1 MGYRNALLF
10 RWSRRDRLTVV
21 VVAVTAA
28 FLIGTVLLLFTAV
41 TYSETFAEPL
51 ANSGTVTY
59 HDAESGPPDPGGDVT
74 VLPTATATANGTE
87 VRLVGI
93 PPDTP
98 RVLIEGSAQWQEGR
112 LPTIPDGVDGRGPV
126 SQQRTRTVSGAN
138 GTVSLSV
145 VPQERGTTFLSNQ
158 WYATNTSTA
167 QQIGVTGYFVID
179 HSPSG
184 TGLGSLPSEGAP
196 LVSALLYVLGGLE
209 QVLWALGIAAA
220 AGGLLVLIVVYNV
233 TKMSVRDRL
242 DAIRVIRST
251 GAPGWRVG
259 LLFTLRAGL
268 LVTTGVVLGYAAGL
282 ILIKAL
288 VNVAI
293 YVGLPIALDVTVTGQ
308 SATVVAGVA
317 GVFVLMG
324 LVAGAFAAYPA
335 ATRPPA
341 SLGSRHARPGQSGQS
356 TLATL
361 RNWVAPTFLSW
372 RSVVPTAATLT
383 VFGITFL
390 LVVSLAGLASPLG
403 GGASG
408 SGTITEAGA
417 PHPLNSRLDAEY
429 ASALRA
435 DGTPASPEIIYAQ
448 VSDGQPYMAHGAEY
462 DAFANVTGATLVDG
476 RQPQRDDEAVVGS
489 DLARTLD
496 IGVGDELTVSGSVKP
511 GVRRVTVVGR
521 YDAPRTLDDLL
532 ILPLDS
538 AADLATGQG
547 QVHMIRVKGPVSE
560 VEDSTGGA
568 ATGPTETVITELSGP
583 GRVTEGETVN
593 LSVAVRNVGNDRATR
608 EVTVQY
614 LGEQRTT
621 AVAVPPGQERTGTV
635 SFTASELGTA
645 NATAGE
651 YTHSVTVVSPDAIE
665 IPNQLPSQAPPGS
678 GLSVPVVTK
687 TGDRVSNATVTVNGP
702 SLRTGASG
710 VAVVPLPREPGNY
723 TITARSGGQTATHDI
738 QIVRGTER
746 ELYAELSISPSS
758 GSVLTTPTLT
768 IGLAN
773 PWQEPITRDVGV
785 IGPGVDENR
794 SVYMPPGNAT
804 QTRFSPDGGRG
815 QPGTYTYRVTANGT
829 TLTTADYTVTGDRRL
844 ASAVA
849 SSGSYAS
856 GTPIERSVEGVFG
869 NVQLILGVL
878 VALSALSTV
887 GSTTATFA
895 QGVHARRQAIGIHR
909 STGATQWRVLWTIL
923 ADIAR
928 IAIPATGLALV
939 LSIVALQVLERAGWL
954 VFFGFRLSA
963 RTPPTI
969 LAAIFAG
976 GVSLALFGAL
986 VATVP
991 YLTASPVSLL
1001 PSGDRTRT
1009 PDDETGEERQPSDD

>member
-251 GAPGWRVG
+251 GASGWRVG

-560 VEDSTGGA
+560 IDDADGVAANRSGAVVTG
-568 ATGPTETVITELSGP
+568 LSGP

-687 TGDRVSNATVTVNGP
+687 TGDRVSNATVSVNGP

>member
-59 HDAESGPPDPGGDVT
+59 HDAENGPPETGGDVT
-74 VLPTATATANGTE
+74 VLPTATATTSGTD

-126 SQQRTRTVSGAN
+126 SQQRTRTVSGSD
-138 GTVSLSV
+138 GTVSLTV

-158 WYATNTSTA
+158 WYATNASTA
-167 QQIGVTGYFVID
+167 QQVGVTGYFVID

-233 TKMSVRDRL
+233 TRMSVRDRL

-268 LVTTGVVLGYAAGL
+268 LVTTGVVLGYAVGL

-308 SATVVAGVA
+308 SATVVGGVA

-324 LVAGAFAAYPA
+324 LAAGALAAYPA

-341 SLGSRHARPGQSGQS
+341 ALGSRHARSGQS
-356 TLATL
+356 EQSTLGRI

-403 GGASG
+403 GGGGG

-429 ASALRA
+429 AAALRA

-476 RQPQRDDEAVVGS
+476 KRPQRYDEAVIGS

-496 IGVGDELTVSGSVKP
+496 VEVGDELTVSGSVKP
-511 GVRRVTVVGR
+511 GVRRVTIVGR

-538 AADLATGQG
+538 AADLATGPG
-547 QVHMIRVKGPVSE
+547 EVHMIRVKGSVSE
-560 VEDSTGGA
+560 IDGADGVAANRSGAVVTG
-568 ATGPTETVITELSGP
+568 LSGP
-583 GRVTEGETVN
+583 KRVTKGDTVN
-593 LSVAVRNVGNDRATR
+593 LSVAVRNVGTERADR
-608 EVTVQY
+608 EVTVRY
-614 LGEQRTT
+614 RGEQRTT
-621 AVAVPPGQERTGTV
+621 TVAVPPGQERTESV
-635 SFTASELGTA
+635 SFTATELGTA

-651 YTHSVTVVSPDAIE
+651 YTHSVTVVSPNAID
-665 IPNQLPSQAPPGS
+665 IPSQLPSQAPPGS

-702 SLRTGASG
+702 SLRTGSSG

-723 TITARSGGQTATHDI
+723 TITARSGDQTATHDI

-746 ELYAELSISPSS
+746 ELYGELSISPSS
-758 GSVLTTPTLT
+758 GSVLTTPTLR

-773 PWQEPITRDVGV
+773 PWQEPITRNVGV
-785 IGPGVDENR
+785 IGPGVSRNR
-794 SVYMPPGNAT
+794 TVYMPPGNVT
-804 QTRFSPDGGRG
+804 QTRFSPDGGRS

-829 TLTTADYTVTGDRRL
+829 TLTTAEYEVTGDRRL

-878 VALSALSTV
+878 VVLSALSTV

-909 STGATQWRVLWTIL
+909 STGATQWRVLRTIL

-928 IAIPATGLALV
+928 IAIPATALALG
-939 LSIVALQVLERAGWL
+939 LSVVALQLLERAGWL

-963 RTPPTI
+963 RTPPAI
-969 LAAIFAG
+969 LAAIFLG

-1009 PDDETGEERQPSDD
+1009 PDEESVDERQPSDD

>member
-59 HDAESGPPDPGGDVT
+59 HDAEHGPPEPGEDVT
-74 VLPTATATANGTE
+74 VLPTATATTDGTD

-93 PPDTP
+93 PPDAP

-112 LPTIPDGVDGRGPV
+112 LPTLPDGVDGRGPV
-126 SQQRTRTVSGAN
+126 SQQQTRTVSGSN
-138 GTVSLSV
+138 STVSLTV
-145 VPQERGTTFLSNQ
+145 VPQQRGTTFLSNQ
-158 WYATNTSTA
+158 WYATNASTA
-167 QQIGVTGYFVID
+167 QRVGVTGYFVIN

-184 TGLGSLPSEGAP
+184 TGLGSLPNEGAP

-233 TKMSVRDRL
+233 TRMSVRDRL

-251 GAPGWRVG
+251 GASGWRVG

-268 LVTTGVVLGYAAGL
+268 LVTTGVVLGYAVGL

-293 YVGLPIALDVTVTGQ
+293 FVGLPIALDITVTGQ

-317 GVFVLMG
+317 GIFVLMG
-324 LVAGAFAAYPA
+324 LVAGALAAYPA

-341 SLGSRHARPGQSGQS
+341 SLGNRHTRSGQSGQS

-361 RNWVAPTFLSW
+361 RSWVTPTFLSW

-403 GGASG
+403 GEAGG
-408 SGTITEAGA
+408 TGTITEAGA

-429 ASALRA
+429 ASALSA

-448 VSDGQPYMAHGAEY
+448 VSDGQPYMAHGAKY
-462 DAFANVTGATLVDG
+462 DAFANVTGATLVEG
-476 RQPQRDDEAVVGS
+476 QRPQRHDEAVIGS
-489 DLARTLD
+489 DLAQTLD
-496 IGVGDELTVSGSVKP
+496 VEVGDELTVSGSVKP
-511 GVRRVTVVGR
+511 GVRRVTIVGR

-538 AADLATGQG
+538 AADLATGPG

-560 VEDSTGGA
+560 IDDADGVAANQSGAVVTG
-568 ATGPTETVITELSGP
+568 LSGP
-583 GRVTEGETVN
+583 RRVTKGDTVN
-593 LSVAVRNVGNDRATR
+593 LTVAVRNVGNERADR
-608 EVTVQY
+608 EVTVRYQ
-614 LGEQRTT
+614 GDRRTT
-621 AVAVPPGQERTGTV
+621 TVAVPPGQERTGTV
-635 SFTASELGTA
+635 SVTASELGTA

-651 YTHSVTVVSPDAIE
+651 YTHPVTVVSPNAIE
-665 IPNQLPSQAPPGS
+665 IPSQLPSQAPPGS

-687 TGDRVSNATVTVNGP
+687 TGERVSNATVTVNGP
-702 SLRTGASG
+702 SLRTGSSG

-723 TITARSGGQTATHDI
+723 TITARSGNQTATHDI

-746 ELYAELSISPSS
+746 ELYGELSIAPSS
-758 GSVLTTPTLT
+758 GSVLTTPTLRV
-768 IGLAN
+768 GLAN
-773 PWQEPITRDVGV
+773 PWQEPLTRNVGV
-785 IGPGVDENR
+785 IGPGVSRNR
-794 SVYMPPGNAT
+794 TVYMPPGNVT
-804 QTRFSPDGGRG
+804 QTRFSPDGGRS
-815 QPGTYTYRVTANGT
+815 QPGTYTYRMTVNGT
-829 TLTTADYTVTGDRRL
+829 TLTTADYEVTGDRRL

-878 VALSALSTV
+878 VVLSALSTV

-909 STGATQWRVLWTIL
+909 STGATQWRVLRTIL

-928 IAIPATGLALV
+928 IAIPATGLALGLSV
-939 LSIVALQVLERAGWL
+939 LALQLLERAGWL

-963 RTPPTI
+963 RTPPAI
-969 LAAIFAG
+969 LTAIFVG

-1009 PDDETGEERQPSDD
+1009 PDDESVDERQPSDD

>member
-59 HDAESGPPDPGGDVT
+59 HDAESGLPETGEDVT
-74 VLPTATATANGTE
+74 VLPTATATTDGTD

-126 SQQRTRTVSGAN
+126 SQQRTRTVSGSN
-138 GTVSLSV
+138 GTVSLTV

-158 WYATNTSTA
+158 WYATNASTA
-167 QQIGVTGYFVID
+167 QRVGVTGYFVID

-184 TGLGSLPSEGAP
+184 TWLGSLPSEGAP

-233 TKMSVRDRL
+233 TRMSVRDRL

-268 LVTTGVVLGYAAGL
+268 LVTTGVVLGYAIGL

-308 SATVVAGVA
+308 SATVVGTVA

-324 LVAGAFAAYPA
+324 LVAGALAAYPA

-341 SLGSRHARPGQSGQS
+341 SLGSRHTLSGQSGQS
-356 TLATL
+356 TLARV
-361 RNWVAPTFLSW
+361 RNWVSPTFLSW

-403 GGASG
+403 GGAGG

-462 DAFANVTGATLVDG
+462 DAFANVTGATLVEG
-476 RQPQRDDEAVVGS
+476 KRPQRHDEAVIGS
-489 DLARTLD
+489 ALARTLD
-496 IGVGDELTVSGSVKP
+496 VEVGDELTVSGSVKP
-511 GVRRVTVVGR
+511 GFRRVTVVGR

-547 QVHMIRVKGPVSE
+547 QVHMIRVKGSVSGISDADG
-560 VEDSTGGA
+560 VAANRSGAVVTG
-568 ATGPTETVITELSGP
+568 LSGP
-583 GRVTEGETVN
+583 RRVTKGDTVN
-593 LSVAVRNVGNDRATR
+593 LTVAVRNVGNERADR
-608 EVTVQY
+608 EVTVRY
-614 LGEQRTT
+614 RGDQRTT
-621 AVAVPPGQERTGTV
+621 TVAVPPGQERTGAV
-635 SFTASELGTA
+635 SFPASELGTT

-651 YTHSVTVVSPDAIE
+651 YTHSVTVVSPNAIE
-665 IPNQLPSQAPPGS
+665 IPSQLPSQAPPGS

-687 TGDRVSNATVTVNGP
+687 TGERVSNATVTVNGP
-702 SLRTGASG
+702 SLRTGSSG

-723 TITARSGGQTATHDI
+723 TITARSGDQTATHDI

-746 ELYAELSISPSS
+746 ELYGELSISPSS
-758 GSVLTTPTLT
+758 GSVLTTPTLR

-773 PWQEPITRDVGV
+773 PWQEPITRDVRV
-785 IGPGVDENR
+785 VGPGVSRNR
-794 SVYMPPGNAT
+794 TVYMPPGNVT

-829 TLTTADYTVTGDRRL
+829 TLTTADYEVTGDRRL

-878 VALSALSTV
+878 VVLSALSTV

-909 STGATQWRVLWTIL
+909 STGATQWRVLRTIL

-928 IAIPATGLALV
+928 IAIPATGLALG
-939 LSIVALQVLERAGWL
+939 LSVAALQLLERAGWL

-963 RTPPTI
+963 RTPPAI
-969 LAAIFAG
+969 LAAIFLG

-1009 PDDETGEERQPSDD
+1009 PDAESVDERQPSDD

>member
-59 HDAESGPPDPGGDVT
+59 HNAGNGPPQTDGDVT

-93 PPDTP
+93 PPDVP
-98 RVLIEGSAQWQEGR
+98 RVLIEGSAQWQEGQ

-126 SQQRTRTVSGAN
+126 GQQRTRTVSGSN
-138 GTVSLSV
+138 STVSLSV
-145 VPQERGTTFLSNQ
+145 VPKERGTTFLSDQ
-158 WYATNTSTA
+158 WYATNASTA
-167 QQIGVTGYFVID
+167 QRVGVTGYFVID

-233 TKMSVRDRL
+233 TRMSVRDRL

-268 LVTTGVVLGYAAGL
+268 LVTTGVVLGYAVGL
-282 ILIKAL
+282 ILIKTL

-293 YVGLPIALDVTVTGQ
+293 YVGLPIALDVTVSGQ

-317 GVFVLMG
+317 GIFVLMG
-324 LVAGAFAAYPA
+324 LVAGALAAYPA

-341 SLGSRHARPGQSGQS
+341 SLGSRHARSGQSGQS
-356 TLATL
+356 TLARV
-361 RNWVAPTFLSW
+361 RNWIAPTFLSW

-403 GGASG
+403 GEASG

-417 PHPLNSRLDAEY
+417 PHPLNSRLDADY

-462 DAFANVTGATLVDG
+462 GAFANVTGATLADG
-476 RQPQRDDEAVVGS
+476 RRPQRYDEAVIGS

-496 IGVGDELTVSGSVKP
+496 VGVGDELTVSGSVKP
-511 GVRRVTVVGR
+511 GIRRVTIVGR
-521 YDAPRTLDDLL
+521 YNAPRTLDDLL
-532 ILPLDS
+532 ILPLNS
-538 AADLATGQG
+538 AADLATGRG
-547 QVHMIRVKGPVSE
+547 EVHMIRVDGPVSAIE
-560 VEDSTGGA
+560 SDGGGGA
-568 ATGPTETVITELSGP
+568 IGPTGTAVTELSGP
-583 GRVTEGETVN
+583 ERVTKGSGIN
-593 LSVAVRNVGNDRATR
+593 LTVAVRNVGSQRATR
-608 EVTVQY
+608 EVAVQY
-614 LGEQRTT
+614 RGDQRTT
-621 AVAVPPGQERTGTV
+621 TVAVPPGQERTETV
-635 SFTASELGTA
+635 SFRASELGTA

-651 YTHSVTVVSPDAIE
+651 YTHSVTVVSPNAIE

-687 TGDRVSNATVTVNGP
+687 AGDRVSNATVTVNGL

-710 VAVVPLPREPGNY
+710 VAVVPLPQDPGNY
-723 TITARSGGQTATHDI
+723 TITARLGDQTATHDI
-738 QIVRGTER
+738 RIVRGAQR

-758 GSVLTTPTLT
+758 GSVLTTPTLR

-773 PWQEPITRDVGV
+773 PWQEPITRDVRV
-785 IGPGVDENR
+785 VGPGVSRNR
-794 SVYMPPGNAT
+794 TVYMPPGNVT

-815 QPGTYTYRVTANGT
+815 QPGTYTYRLTANGT
-829 TLTTADYTVTGDRRL
+829 TLTTTEYEVTGDRRL

-878 VALSALSTV
+878 VVLSALSTI

-909 STGATQWRVLWTIL
+909 STGATQWRVLRTIL

-928 IAIPATGLALV
+928 IAIPATALALG
-939 LSIVALQVLERAGWL
+939 LSVVALQLLERAGWL

-963 RTPPTI
+963 RTPPAI
-969 LAAIFAG
+969 LAAIFVG
-976 GVSLALFGAL
+976 GISLAVFGAL

-1009 PDDETGEERQPSDD
+1009 PDDEWAD

>member
-59 HDAESGPPDPGGDVT
+59 HDAESGPPDANGDVT
-74 VLPTATATANGTE
+74 VLPTATATVNETD

-112 LPTIPDGVDGRGPV
+112 LPTMPDGADGRGPV
-126 SQQRTRTVSGAN
+126 SQQRTRTVSGSN
-138 GTVSLSV
+138 GTVSLTV

-158 WYATNTSTA
+158 WYATNASTA
-167 QQIGVTGYFVID
+167 QRVGVTGYFVID

-184 TGLGSLPSEGAP
+184 TGLGSLPDEGAP

-233 TKMSVRDRL
+233 TRMSVRDRL

-251 GAPGWRVG
+251 GASGWRVG

-268 LVTTGVVLGYAAGL
+268 LVTTGVVLGYAVGL

-308 SATVVAGVA
+308 SATVVGGVA
-317 GVFVLMG
+317 GIFVLMG
-324 LVAGAFAAYPA
+324 LVAGALAAYPA

-341 SLGSRHARPGQSGQS
+341 SLGSRHAQSGQSGQP
-356 TLATL
+356 TLARV
-361 RNWVAPTFLSW
+361 RNWIAPTFLSW

-403 GGASG
+403 GEAGG

-417 PHPLNSRLDAEY
+417 AHPLNSRLDAEY

-448 VSDGQPYMAHGAEY
+448 VSDGQPYMAHGARY
-462 DAFANVTGATLVDG
+462 DAFANVTGATLVEG
-476 RQPQRDDEAVVGS
+476 QRPQRHDEAVIGS

-496 IGVGDELTVSGSVKP
+496 VEVGDELTVSGSVKP
-511 GVRRVTVVGR
+511 GVRRVTIVGQ

-532 ILPLDS
+532 VLPLDS

-547 QVHMIRVKGPVSE
+547 QVHMIRVKGAVSE
-560 VEDSTGGA
+560 IDDADGVAANQSGAVVTG
-568 ATGPTETVITELSGP
+568 LSGP
-583 GRVTEGETVN
+583 GRITDGDTVN
-593 LSVAVRNVGNDRATR
+593 LTVAVRNVGNERADR

-614 LGEQRTT
+614 QGEQRTT
-621 AVAVPPGQERTGTV
+621 TVAVPPGQERTGTV
-635 SFTASELGTA
+635 SFTATELGTA

-665 IPNQLPSQAPPGS
+665 IPSQLPSQAPPGS

-702 SLRTGASG
+702 SLRTGSSG

-723 TITARSGGQTATHDI
+723 TITARSGDQTATHDI

-746 ELYAELSISPSS
+746 ELYGELSISPSS
-758 GSVLTTPTLT
+758 GSVLTAPTLR

-773 PWQEPITRDVGV
+773 PWQEPITRDVRV
-785 IGPGVDENR
+785 VGPGVSRNR
-794 SVYMPPGNAT
+794 TVYMPPGNVT
-804 QTRFSPDGGRG
+804 QTRFSPDGGQG

-829 TLTTADYTVTGDRRL
+829 TLTTAEYEVTGDRRL

-878 VALSALSTV
+878 VVLSALSTV

-909 STGATQWRVLWTIL
+909 STGATQWRVLRTIL
-923 ADIAR
+923 GDIAR
-928 IAIPATGLALV
+928 IAIPATGLALG
-939 LSIVALQVLERAGWL
+939 LSIVALQLLERAGWL

-969 LAAIFAG
+969 LAAIFLG

-1009 PDDETGEERQPSDD
+1009 PGEESTDARQPSDD

>member
-59 HDAESGPPDPGGDVT
+59 HDADNGPPETGEDIT
-74 VLPTATATANGTE
+74 VLPTATATTDGTD

-126 SQQRTRTVSGAN
+126 SQQRTRTVSGSN
-138 GTVSLSV
+138 GTVSLTV

-158 WYATNTSTA
+158 WYATNASTA
-167 QQIGVTGYFVID
+167 QRVGVTGYFVID

-233 TKMSVRDRL
+233 TRMSVRDRL

-251 GAPGWRVG
+251 GASGWRVG

-268 LVTTGVVLGYAAGL
+268 LVTTGVVLGYAVGL

-293 YVGLPIALDVTVTGQ
+293 FVGLPIALDITVTGQ

-317 GVFVLMG
+317 GIFVLMG
-324 LVAGAFAAYPA
+324 LVAGALAAYPA

-341 SLGSRHARPGQSGQS
+341 SLGNRHTRSGQSGQS
-356 TLATL
+356 ALATL
-361 RNWVAPTFLSW
+361 RSWVTPTFLSW

-403 GGASG
+403 GEAGG
-408 SGTITEAGA
+408 TGTITEAGA

-429 ASALRA
+429 ASALSA
-435 DGTPASPEIIYAQ
+435 DGTPASPEVIYAQ

-462 DAFANVTGATLVDG
+462 DAFANVTGATLVEG
-476 RQPQRDDEAVVGS
+476 QRPQRHDEAVIGS
-489 DLARTLD
+489 DLAQTLD
-496 IGVGDELTVSGSVKP
+496 VGVGDELTVSGSVKP
-511 GVRRVTVVGR
+511 GVRRVTIVGR

-538 AADLATGQG
+538 AADLATGPG
-547 QVHMIRVKGPVSE
+547 EVHMIRVKGSVSALDDADG
-560 VEDSTGGA
+560 VAANQSGAVVTG
-568 ATGPTETVITELSGP
+568 LSGP
-583 GRVTEGETVN
+583 SRVTKGDTVN
-593 LSVAVRNVGNDRATR
+593 LTVAVRNVGNERADR

-614 LGEQRTT
+614 QGDQRTT
-621 AVAVPPGQERTGTV
+621 TVAVPPGQERTSTV
-635 SFTASELGTA
+635 SVTASELGTA

-651 YTHSVTVVSPDAIE
+651 YTHSVTVVSPNAIE
-665 IPNQLPSQAPPGS
+665 IPSQLPSQAPPGS

-687 TGDRVSNATVTVNGP
+687 TGERVSNATVTVNGP
-702 SLRTGASG
+702 SLRTGSSG

-723 TITARSGGQTATHDI
+723 TITARSGDQTATHDI

-746 ELYAELSISPSS
+746 ELYGELSIAPSS
-758 GSVLTTPTLT
+758 GSVLTTPTLRV
-768 IGLAN
+768 GLAN
-773 PWQEPITRDVGV
+773 PWQEPLTRNVGV
-785 IGPGVDENR
+785 IGPGVSRNR
-794 SVYMPPGNAT
+794 TVYMPPGNVT
-804 QTRFSPDGGRG
+804 QTRFSPDGGRS
-815 QPGTYTYRVTANGT
+815 QPGTYTYRMTANGT
-829 TLTTADYTVTGDRRL
+829 TLTTADYKVTGDRRL

-878 VALSALSTV
+878 VVLSALSTV

-909 STGATQWRVLWTIL
+909 STGATQWRVLRTIL

-928 IAIPATGLALV
+928 IAIPATGLALGLSV
-939 LSIVALQVLERAGWL
+939 LALQLLERAGWL

-963 RTPPTI
+963 RTPPAI
-969 LAAIFAG
+969 LAAIFVG

-1009 PDDETGEERQPSDD
+1009 PDEESAD

>member
-59 HDAESGPPDPGGDVT
+59 HEAENGPPDASGNVT
-74 VLPTATATANGTE
+74 VLPTATASANGTE

-93 PPDTP
+93 PPDAP
-98 RVLIEGSAQWQEGR
+98 RVLVEGSAQWQEGR
-112 LPTIPDGVDGRGPV
+112 LPTIPDGVDARGPV
-126 SQQRTRTVSGAN
+126 SQQRTRAVSGSN

-145 VPQERGTTFLSNQ
+145 VPPERGTTFLSDR
-158 WYATNTSTA
+158 WYATNASTA
-167 QQIGVTGYFVID
+167 QRVGVTGYFVID
-179 HSPSG
+179 RSPSG
-184 TGLGSLPSEGAP
+184 TGLGSLPSAGAP

-209 QVLWALGIAAA
+209 QVLWALGVAAA

-233 TKMSVRDRL
+233 TRMSVRDRL
-242 DAIRVIRST
+242 EAIRVVRST

-268 LVTTGVVLGYAAGL
+268 LVTTGVVLGYAVGL
-282 ILIKAL
+282 VLIKAL

-293 YVGLPIALDVTVTGQ
+293 YVGLPIALDVTVSGQ
-308 SATVVAGVA
+308 SATVVAAVA
-317 GVFVLMG
+317 GIFVLMG
-324 LVAGAFAAYPA
+324 LAAGGLAAYPA

-341 SLGSRHARPGQSGQS
+341 SLGSRHARSGRSGRS
-356 TLATL
+356 TLS
-361 RNWVAPTFLSW
+361 RVRGWVAPTFLSW

-403 GGASG
+403 GNAGG
-408 SGTITEAGA
+408 TGTITQAGA

-462 DAFANVTGATLVDG
+462 GLFANVTGATLVDG
-476 RQPQRDDEAVVGS
+476 RRPQRYDEAVVGS

-496 IGVGDELTVSGSVKP
+496 VGVGDELTVSGSVKP
-511 GVRRVTVVGR
+511 GIRRVTIVGR
-521 YDAPRTLDDLL
+521 YDAPGTLDDLL

-538 AADLATGQG
+538 AADLATGRG
-547 QVHMIRVKGPVSE
+547 QVHMIRVEGPVSGITDGAPDGATRSGA
-560 VEDSTGGA
+560 VVTG
-568 ATGPTETVITELSGP
+568 ISGP
-583 GRVTEGETVN
+583 ARVVSGDTVN
-593 LSVAVRNVGNDRATR
+593 LSVTVRNVGNERATR
-608 EVTVQY
+608 EVTVRY
-614 LGEQRTT
+614 RGERQTT
-621 AVAVPPGQERTGTV
+621 TVAVPPGQERTGTV
-635 SFTASELGTA
+635 SFETSALGTW

-651 YTHSVTVVSPDAIE
+651 YAHSVTVVSPNAIE
-665 IPNQLPSQAPPGS
+665 IPDQLPSQAPPGS

-723 TITARSGGQTATHDI
+723 TITARSGDQTATHDI
-738 QIVRGTER
+738 QVVRGAQR
-746 ELYAELSISPSS
+746 ELYGEVSVSPSS
-758 GSVLTTPTLT
+758 GSVLTTPTLRV
-768 IGLAN
+768 GLAN
-773 PWQEPITRDVGV
+773 PWQEPLVRDVRV
-785 IGPGVDENR
+785 VGPGVSRNR
-794 SVYMPPGNAT
+794 TVYMPPGNAT

-829 TLTTADYTVTGDRRL
+829 TLATTAYTVTGDRRL

-849 SSGSYAS
+849 SSGSYAA

-878 VALSALSTV
+878 VVLSALSTV

-909 STGATQWRVLWTIL
+909 STGATQWRVLRTVL

-928 IAIPATGLALV
+928 IAVPATALALGLSV
-939 LSIVALQVLERAGWL
+939 LALQALERAGWL

-963 RTPPTI
+963 RTPPTV
-969 LAAIFAG
+969 LAAIFVG

-1009 PDDETGEERQPSDD
+1009 PDEAGEPRRHGDD

>member
-59 HDAESGPPDPGGDVT
+59 HDAEHGPPEPGEDVT
-74 VLPTATATANGTE
+74 VLPTATATTDGTDL
-87 VRLVGI
+87 RLVGI
-93 PPDTP
+93 PPDAP

-112 LPTIPDGVDGRGPV
+112 LPTLPDGVDGRGPV
-126 SQQRTRTVSGAN
+126 SQQQTRTVSGSN
-138 GTVSLSV
+138 STVSLTV
-145 VPQERGTTFLSNQ
+145 VPQQRGTTFLSNQ
-158 WYATNTSTA
+158 WYATNASTA
-167 QQIGVTGYFVID
+167 QRVGVTGYFVIN

-233 TKMSVRDRL
+233 TRMSVRDRL

-251 GAPGWRVG
+251 GASGWRVG

-268 LVTTGVVLGYAAGL
+268 LVTTGVVLGYAVGL

-293 YVGLPIALDVTVTGQ
+293 FVGLPIALDITVTGQ

-317 GVFVLMG
+317 GIFVLMG
-324 LVAGAFAAYPA
+324 LVAGALAAYPA

-341 SLGSRHARPGQSGQS
+341 SLGNRHTRSGQSGQS

-361 RNWVAPTFLSW
+361 RSWVTPTFLSW

-403 GGASG
+403 GEAGG
-408 SGTITEAGA
+408 TGTITEAGA

-429 ASALRA
+429 ASALSA

-448 VSDGQPYMAHGAEY
+448 VSDGQPYMAHGAKY
-462 DAFANVTGATLVDG
+462 DAFANVTGATLVEG
-476 RQPQRDDEAVVGS
+476 QRPQRHDEAVIGS
-489 DLARTLD
+489 DLAQTLD
-496 IGVGDELTVSGSVKP
+496 VEVGDELTVSGSVKP
-511 GVRRVTVVGR
+511 GVRRVTIVGR

-538 AADLATGQG
+538 AADLATGPG

-560 VEDSTGGA
+560 IDDADGVAANQSGAVVTG
-568 ATGPTETVITELSGP
+568 LSGP
-583 GRVTEGETVN
+583 RRVTKGDTVN
-593 LSVAVRNVGNDRATR
+593 LTVAVRNVGNERADR
-608 EVTVQY
+608 EVTVRYQ
-614 LGEQRTT
+614 GDRRTT
-621 AVAVPPGQERTGTV
+621 TVAVPPGQERTGTV
-635 SFTASELGTA
+635 SVTASELGTA

-651 YTHSVTVVSPDAIE
+651 YTHPVTVVSPNAIE
-665 IPNQLPSQAPPGS
+665 IPSQLPSQAPPGS

-687 TGDRVSNATVTVNGP
+687 TGERVSNATVTVNGP
-702 SLRTGASG
+702 SLRTGSSG

-723 TITARSGGQTATHDI
+723 TITARSGNQTATHDI

-746 ELYAELSISPSS
+746 ELYGELSIAPSS
-758 GSVLTTPTLT
+758 GSVLTMPTLRV
-768 IGLAN
+768 GLAN
-773 PWQEPITRDVGV
+773 PWQEPLTRNVGV
-785 IGPGVDENR
+785 IGPGVSRNR
-794 SVYMPPGNAT
+794 TVYMPPGNVT
-804 QTRFSPDGGRG
+804 QTRFSPDGGRS
-815 QPGTYTYRVTANGT
+815 QPGTYTYRMTVNGT
-829 TLTTADYTVTGDRRL
+829 TLTTADYEVTGDRRL

-878 VALSALSTV
+878 VVLSALSTV

-909 STGATQWRVLWTIL
+909 STGATQWGVLRTIL

-928 IAIPATGLALV
+928 IAIPATGLALGLSV
-939 LSIVALQVLERAGWL
+939 LALQLLERAGWL

-963 RTPPTI
+963 RTPPAI
-969 LAAIFAG
+969 LTAIFVG

-986 VATVP
+986 VATMP

-1009 PDDETGEERQPSDD
+1009 PDDESVDERQPSDD

>member
-59 HDAESGPPDPGGDVT
+59 HDADGGPPDAGGNVT
-74 VLPTATATANGTE
+74 VLPTATASANGTE

-98 RVLIEGSAQWQEGR
+98 RVLVEGSAQWQEGR
-112 LPTIPDGVDGRGPV
+112 LPTIPDGVDARGPV
-126 SQQRTRTVSGAN
+126 AQQRTRAVSGSN

-145 VPQERGTTFLSNQ
+145 VPQERGTTFLSDR
-158 WYATNTSTA
+158 WYATNASTA
-167 QQIGVTGYFVID
+167 QRVGVTGYFVID
-179 HSPSG
+179 RSPSG
-184 TGLGSLPSEGAP
+184 TGLGSLPGEGAP

-209 QVLWALGIAAA
+209 QVLWALGVAAA

-233 TKMSVRDRL
+233 TRMSVRDRL

-268 LVTTGVVLGYAAGL
+268 LVTTGVVLGYAVGL
-282 ILIKAL
+282 VLIKAL

-293 YVGLPIALDVTVTGQ
+293 YVGLPIALDVTVSGQ
-308 SATVVAGVA
+308 SATVVAAVA
-317 GVFVLMG
+317 GIFVLMG
-324 LVAGAFAAYPA
+324 LVAGALAAYPA

-341 SLGSRHARPGQSGQS
+341 TLGGRHARSGQSGQS
-356 TLATL
+356 TLA
-361 RNWVAPTFLSW
+361 RVRGWVAPTFLSW

-390 LVVSLAGLASPLG
+390 LVVSVAGLASPLG
-403 GGASG
+403 GAAGDT
-408 SGTITEAGA
+408 GTITQAGA

-462 DAFANVTGATLVDG
+462 DLFANVTGATLVDG
-476 RQPQRDDEAVVGS
+476 RRPQRYDEAVVGS

-496 IGVGDELTVSGSVKP
+496 VGVGDELTVSGSVKP
-511 GVRRVTVVGR
+511 GIRRVTIVGR
-521 YDAPRTLDDLL
+521 YDAPGTLDDLL

-538 AADLATGQG
+538 AADLATGRG
-547 QVHMIRVKGPVSE
+547 QVHMIRVEGPVSGIT
-560 VEDSTGGA
+560 DAGPGA
-568 ATGPTETVITELSGP
+568 ANRSGAVVTGISGP
-583 GRVTEGETVN
+583 GRVTRGDAVN
-593 LSVAVRNVGNDRATR
+593 LSVTVRNVGTERASR
-608 EVTVQY
+608 EVAVRY
-614 LGEQRTT
+614 RGERRTT
-621 AVAVPPGQERTGTV
+621 TVAVPPGQERSGTV
-635 SFTASELGTA
+635 SFEASELGTW

-651 YTHSVTVVSPDAIE
+651 YAHSVTVVSPNAIE
-665 IPNQLPSQAPPGS
+665 IPAQLPSQAPPGS
-678 GLSVPVVTK
+678 GLSVPVLTK
-687 TGDRVSNATVTVNGP
+687 TGDRVSNATVAVNGP

-723 TITARSGGQTATHDI
+723 TITARSGDQTATHDI
-738 QIVRGTER
+738 QVVRGAQR
-746 ELYAELSISPSS
+746 ELYGEVSVSPSS

-768 IGLAN
+768 VGLAN
-773 PWQEPITRDVGV
+773 PWQEPLVRDVRV
-785 IGPGVDENR
+785 VGPGVSRNR
-794 SVYMPPGNAT
+794 TVYMPPGNAT
-804 QTRFSPDGGRG
+804 RTRFSPDGGRG

-829 TLTTADYTVTGDRRL
+829 TLGTTTYTVTGDRRL

-849 SSGSYAS
+849 SSGSYAA

-878 VALSALSTV
+878 VVLSALSTV

-909 STGATQWRVLWTIL
+909 STGATQWRVLRTVL

-928 IAIPATGLALV
+928 IAVPATALALGLSV
-939 LSIVALQVLERAGWL
+939 LALQILERAGWL

-963 RTPPTI
+963 RTPPTV

-1009 PDDETGEERQPSDD
+1009 PDETGEPRQHGDD

>member
-59 HDAESGPPDPGGDVT
+59 HDAEHGPPEPGEDVT
-74 VLPTATATANGTE
+74 VLPTAMATTDGTDL
-87 VRLVGI
+87 RLVGI
-93 PPDTP
+93 PPDAP

-112 LPTIPDGVDGRGPV
+112 LPTLPDGVDGRGPV
-126 SQQRTRTVSGAN
+126 SQQQTRTVSGSN
-138 GTVSLSV
+138 STVSLTV
-145 VPQERGTTFLSNQ
+145 VPQQRGTTFLSNQ
-158 WYATNTSTA
+158 WYATNASTA
-167 QQIGVTGYFVID
+167 QRVGVTGYFVIN

-184 TGLGSLPSEGAP
+184 AGLGSLPSEGAP

-233 TKMSVRDRL
+233 TRMSVRDRL

-251 GAPGWRVG
+251 GASGWRVG

-268 LVTTGVVLGYAAGL
+268 LVTTGVVLGYAVGL

-293 YVGLPIALDVTVTGQ
+293 FVGLPIALDITVTGQ

-317 GVFVLMG
+317 GIFVLMG
-324 LVAGAFAAYPA
+324 LVAGALAAYPA

-341 SLGSRHARPGQSGQS
+341 SLGNRHTRSGQSGQS

-361 RNWVAPTFLSW
+361 RSWVTPTFLSW

-403 GGASG
+403 GEAGG
-408 SGTITEAGA
+408 TGTITEAGA

-429 ASALRA
+429 ASALSA

-448 VSDGQPYMAHGAEY
+448 VSDGQPYMAHGAKY
-462 DAFANVTGATLVDG
+462 DAFANVTGATLVEG
-476 RQPQRDDEAVVGS
+476 QRPQRHDEAVIGS
-489 DLARTLD
+489 DLAQTLD
-496 IGVGDELTVSGSVKP
+496 VEVGDELTVSGSVKP
-511 GVRRVTVVGR
+511 GVRRVTIVGR

-538 AADLATGQG
+538 AADLATGPG
-547 QVHMIRVKGPVSE
+547 QVHMIRVKGSVSALDDADG
-560 VEDSTGGA
+560 VAANRSGAVVTG
-568 ATGPTETVITELSGP
+568 LSGP
-583 GRVTEGETVN
+583 RRVTKGDTVN
-593 LSVAVRNVGNDRATR
+593 LTVAVRNVGNERADR
-608 EVTVQY
+608 EVTVRYQ
-614 LGEQRTT
+614 GDRRTT
-621 AVAVPPGQERTGTV
+621 TVAVPPGQERTGTV
-635 SFTASELGTA
+635 SVTASELGTA

-651 YTHSVTVVSPDAIE
+651 YTHPVTVVSPNAIE
-665 IPNQLPSQAPPGS
+665 IPSQLPSQAPPGS

-687 TGDRVSNATVTVNGP
+687 TGERVSNATVTVNGP
-702 SLRTGASG
+702 SLRTGSSG

-723 TITARSGGQTATHDI
+723 TITARSGNQTATHDI

-746 ELYAELSISPSS
+746 ELYGELSIAPSS
-758 GSVLTTPTLT
+758 GSVLTTPTLRV
-768 IGLAN
+768 GLAN
-773 PWQEPITRDVGV
+773 PWQEPLTRNVGV
-785 IGPGVDENR
+785 IGPGVSRNR
-794 SVYMPPGNAT
+794 TVYMPPGNVT
-804 QTRFSPDGGRG
+804 QTRFSPDGGRS
-815 QPGTYTYRVTANGT
+815 QPGTYTYRMTVNGT
-829 TLTTADYTVTGDRRL
+829 TLTTADYEVTGDRRL

-878 VALSALSTV
+878 VVLSALSTV

-909 STGATQWRVLWTIL
+909 STGATQWRVLRTIL

-928 IAIPATGLALV
+928 IAIPATGLALGLSV
-939 LSIVALQVLERAGWL
+939 LALQLLERAGWL

-963 RTPPTI
+963 RTPPAI
-969 LAAIFAG
+969 LTAIFVG

-1009 PDDETGEERQPSDD
+1009 PDDESVDERQPSDD

>member
-59 HDAESGPPDPGGDVT
+59 HDAESGPPDTDGDVT
-74 VLPTATATANGTE
+74 VLPTATATANGTD

-112 LPTIPDGVDGRGPV
+112 LPTMPDGADGRGPV
-126 SQQRTRTVSGAN
+126 SQQRTRTVSGSN

-145 VPQERGTTFLSNQ
+145 VPQERGMTFLSNQ
-158 WYATNTSTA
+158 WYATNASTA
-167 QQIGVTGYFVID
+167 QRVGVTGYFVID

-184 TGLGSLPSEGAP
+184 TGLGSLPDEGAP

-233 TKMSVRDRL
+233 TRMSVRDRL

-251 GAPGWRVG
+251 GASGWRVG

-268 LVTTGVVLGYAAGL
+268 LVTTGVVLGYAVGL

-293 YVGLPIALDVTVTGQ
+293 YVGLPIALDITVSGQ
-308 SATVVAGVA
+308 SATVVGGVA
-317 GVFVLMG
+317 AIFVVMG
-324 LVAGAFAAYPA
+324 LVAGALAAYPA

-341 SLGSRHARPGQSGQS
+341 SLGNRYTRSGQSEQS
-356 TLATL
+356 TLAKV
-361 RNWVAPTFLSW
+361 RNWVTPTFLSW

-403 GGASG
+403 GEAGG

-417 PHPLNSRLDAEY
+417 PHPLNSRLDGEY

-462 DAFANVTGATLVDG
+462 DAFANVTGASLVEG
-476 RQPQRDDEAVVGS
+476 REPERHDEAVIGS

-496 IGVGDELTVSGSVKP
+496 VGVGDELTVSGSVKP

-521 YDAPRTLDDLL
+521 FDAPRTLDDIL

-560 VEDSTGGA
+560 IDDAGSDGTDRSGAVVTG
-568 ATGPTETVITELSGP
+568 LSGP
-583 GRVTEGETVN
+583 GRVTEGDTIN
-593 LSVAVRNVGNDRATR
+593 LSVDVRNVGNERADR

-614 LGEQRTT
+614 RGEQRTT
-621 AVAVPPGQERTGTV
+621 TVSVPPGQERTGTV

-651 YTHSVTVVSPDAIE
+651 YTHTVTVVSPDAIE
-665 IPNQLPSQAPPGS
+665 IPSQLPSQAPPGS

-702 SLRTGASG
+702 SLRTGSSG

-723 TITARSGGQTATHDI
+723 TITARSGDQTATHDI
-738 QIVRGTER
+738 QVVRGAER

-758 GSVLTTPTLT
+758 GSVLTTPTLR

-773 PWQEPITRDVGV
+773 PWQEPITREVAV
-785 IGPGVDENR
+785 IGPGVSQNR
-794 SVYMPPGNAT
+794 TVYMPPGNVT
-804 QTRFSPDGGRG
+804 QTRFSPDDGRG

-829 TLTTADYTVTGDRRL
+829 TITTADYTVTGDRRL

-878 VALSALSTV
+878 VVLSALSTV

-909 STGATQWRVLWTIL
+909 STGATQWRVLRTIL

-928 IAIPATGLALV
+928 IAIPATGLALG
-939 LSIVALQVLERAGWL
+939 LSVVALQVLERAGWL

-963 RTPPTI
+963 RTPPII
-969 LAAIFAG
+969 LAAIFVG

-991 YLTASPVSLL
+991 YLTAPPVSLL

-1009 PDDETGEERQPSDD
+1009 PDDESAD

>member
-59 HDAESGPPDPGGDVT
+59 HDAGNGPPDPGGDVT
-74 VLPTATATANGTE
+74 VLPTATATTNGTA

-126 SQQRTRTVSGAN
+126 SQQRTRTVSGSN
-138 GTVSLSV
+138 GTISLSV

-158 WYATNTSTA
+158 WYATNASTA
-167 QQIGVTGYFVID
+167 QQVGVTGYFVID

-184 TGLGSLPSEGAP
+184 TGLGSLPSEGSP

-251 GAPGWRVG
+251 GASGWRVG

-341 SLGSRHARPGQSGQS
+341 SLGSRHARSGQSGQS
-356 TLATL
+356 TRAKV

-403 GGASG
+403 GGAG
-408 SGTITEAGA
+408 DSGTITEAGA

-462 DAFANVTGATLVDG
+462 DEFANVTGATLVEG
-476 RQPQRDDEAVVGS
+476 QRPQRHDEAVIGS
-489 DLARTLD
+489 DLSQTLD
-496 IGVGDELTVSGSVKP
+496 VEVGDELTVSGSVKP
-511 GVRRVTVVGR
+511 GIRRVTVVGR

-538 AADLATGQG
+538 AADLATGPG
-547 QVHMIRVKGPVSE
+547 EVHMIRVKGPVSE
-560 VEDSTGGA
+560 IDDADGVAANQSGAVVTG
-568 ATGPTETVITELSGP
+568 LSGP
-583 GRVTEGETVN
+583 ERVTEGDSIN
-593 LSVAVRNVGNDRATR
+593 LSVAVRNVGNERATR
-608 EVTVQY
+608 EVTVRY
-614 LGEQRTT
+614 RGARKATT
-621 AVAVPPGQERTGTV
+621 VTVPPGQERTGTV
-635 SFTASELGTA
+635 SFRASELGPA

-687 TGDRVSNATVTVNGP
+687 TGDRVSNATVSVNGP

-723 TITARSGGQTATHDI
+723 TITARSGDQTATHDI

-785 IGPGVDENR
+785 IGPGVSQNR
-794 SVYMPPGNAT
+794 TVYMPPGNVT
-804 QTRFSPDGGRG
+804 QTRFSPNGGRG

-829 TLTTADYTVTGDRRL
+829 TLTTTDYTVTGDRRL

-909 STGATQWRVLWTIL
+909 STGATQWRVLRTIL

-939 LSIVALQVLERAGWL
+939 LSVAALQVLERAGWL

-976 GVSLALFGAL
+976 GVLLALFGAL

-1009 PDDETGEERQPSDD
+1009 PDDESTDARQPSDD